1 MSALGGAATGAQI
14 GSIVPGIG
22 TALGAGIGAVAGFFC
37 DVRLKTDIAPLERSD
52 VHDELAE
59 MAFLVK
65 EIRECA

>member
-1 MSALGGAATGAQI
+1 MLELYLPI
-14 GSIVPGIG
+14 LIFIGIG
-22 TALGAGIGAVAGFFC
+22 TAIGAGLGAIGGFFC